1 MYSKK
6 SWGGKTEPF
15 IMVKFVKG
23 KDQYKDMDDPVVGVV
38 VWEWKDA
45 NLLGKPTDRPAD
57 EVGCRR
63 PGCLIPG

>member
-15 IMVKFVKG
+15 IMVKFVKA

-38 VWEWKDA
+38 VWEWKDS
-45 NLLGKPTDRPAD
+45 NLLGRPTDRPAD
-57 EVGCRR
+57 EVGCACIGSIE
-63 PGCLIPG
+63 PG